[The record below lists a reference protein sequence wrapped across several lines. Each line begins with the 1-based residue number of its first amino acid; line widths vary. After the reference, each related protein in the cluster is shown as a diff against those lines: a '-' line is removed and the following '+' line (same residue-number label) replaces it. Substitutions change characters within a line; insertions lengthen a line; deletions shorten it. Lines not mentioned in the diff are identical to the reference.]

1 MFALGI
7 DVSKDKLDCYLALE
21 VEDKP
26 KRKSQ
31 FQVENSV
38 EGFEK
43 IAQKL
48 SKMKISLEAT
58 TVILEPTNT
67 YHVELA
73 YWLHS
78 QKAAVCLAN
87 PKDVHH
93 YAKSLGRDSKT
104 DRLDCF
110 ALAMFGLTRKLHF
123 WTPPSAMVRKLDAL
137 IRMQSRTVQD
147 RVREENR
154 LQTLPHEELL
164 VVGEYS
170 RELIK
175 LLKEQERRIKAEI
188 RALIAQNEALKTA
201 AQKLQSIPGIGLV
214 STALLIVLFSN
225 RTFRNGEQVAAFCG
239 LIPKETQSGSSI
251 EKKPRMTK
259 RGPGRIRSVTR
270 MAAQAVLVTKKESAL
285 KDFYERLLEQGKSKA
300 CALGALEH
308 KLVVVAYA
316 IWREKADYVY
326 KATSKN
332 DPAQQI
338 QQAQRS
344 DPRRGGLVA
353 SASREARRSR
363 ARKTAVKS

>member
-1 MFALGI
+1 MFVLGI
-7 DVSKDKLDCYLALE
+7 DVSKDKLDCYLGSE
-21 VEDKP
+21 VEGKP
-26 KRKSQ
+26 RHKSM
-31 FQVENSV
+31 FQVENTA
-38 EGFEK
+38 EGFENLV
-43 IAQKL
+43 QWL
-48 SKMKISLEAT
+48 SQVSIPLEAV
-58 TVILEPTNT
+58 TVVLEPTNT
-67 YHVELA
+67 YHVELV

-78 QKAAVCLAN
+78 QKTTVCLAN

-110 ALAMFGLTRKLHF
+110 ALAMFGQTRKLHT

-137 IRMQSRTVQD
+137 IRMKSRTVQD

-164 VVGEYS
+164 AVGKYL
-170 RELIK
+170 RELIN

-188 RALIAQNEALKTA
+188 EALVEQDKALRA
-201 AQKLQSIPGIGLV
+201 ASQKLQSIPGIGLV

-225 RTFRNGEQVAAFCG
+225 REFRNGEQAAAFCG
-239 LIPKETQSGSSI
+239 LIPKEYQSGSSI
-251 EKKPRMTK
+251 EGKPRMTK
-259 RGPGRIRSVTR
+259 RGPGHIRAVMR
-270 MAAQAVLVTKKESAL
+270 MAAQAVLVTKKQSAL
-285 KDFYERLLEQGKSKA
+285 KTYYERLLERGKTKA
-300 CALGALEH
+300 CALGALAH
-308 KLVVVAYA
+308 KLVVVAFA

-326 KATSKN
+326 EATSEN

-344 DPRRGGLVA
+344 VPRRGGLVA

-363 ARKTAVKS
+363 ARKTAE